1 MLVTVLGPVIVTGM
15 PATPSPAALLTWMP
29 SVPWLVPNAPT
40 GGATRLDIFTGG
52 IGVLIS
58 CDSVIE
64 VIRM

>member
-1 MLVTVLGPVIVTGM
+1 M
-15 PATPSPAALLTWMP
+15 PSTPLPAALLTWMP
-29 SVPWLVPNAPT
+29 SVPWLLPNAPT

-58 CDSVIE
+58 EDSVIE